1 MISENINLQN
11 WHLKMVIVVTDC
23 GGNMTKQE
31 LLKRLE
37 RIRDGV
43 LDSDTQF
50 MLEGMC
56 DDITDLMND
65 VSEEGV
71 E

>member
-1 MISENINLQN
+1 
-11 WHLKMVIVVTDC
+11 
-23 GGNMTKQE
+23 MTKQE

-56 DDITDLMND
+56 DDITDLMFDIKNLGIQED
-65 VSEEGV
+65 KNEGN
-71 E
+71 

>member
-1 MISENINLQN
+1 
-11 WHLKMVIVVTDC
+11 MVIVVTDC
-23 GGNMTKQE
+23 GENMTKQE

-56 DDITDLMND
+56 DDITDLMFDIKNLGIQED
-65 VSEEGV
+65 KNEG
-71 E
+71 

>member
-1 MISENINLQN
+1 
-11 WHLKMVIVVTDC
+11 MVIVVTDC

-56 DDITDLMND
+56 DDITDLMFDIKNLGIQED
-65 VSEEGV
+65 ENEG
-71 E
+71 

>member
-1 MISENINLQN
+1 
-11 WHLKMVIVVTDC
+11 MVIVVTDC

-56 DDITDLMND
+56 DDITDLMFDIKNLGIQED
-65 VSEEGV
+65 KNEG
-71 E
+71 

>member
-1 MISENINLQN
+1 
-11 WHLKMVIVVTDC
+11 MVIVVTDC

-43 LDSDTQF
+43 LDSDTRF
-50 MLEGMC
+50 MVEGMC
-56 DDITDLMND
+56 DDITNLMHD
-65 VSEEGV
+65 ISEEGV
-71 E
+71 N

>member
-1 MISENINLQN
+1 
-11 WHLKMVIVVTDC
+11 
-23 GGNMTKQE
+23 MTIKE
-31 LLKRLE
+31 LVDRLE

-43 LDSDTQF
+43 LDSDTRH
-50 MLEGMC
+50 MVEGMC

>member
-1 MISENINLQN
+1 
-11 WHLKMVIVVTDC
+11 MVIVVMGC

-56 DDITDLMND
+56 DDITDLMFDIKNLGIQED
-65 VSEEGV
+65 KNEG
-71 E
+71 

>member
-1 MISENINLQN
+1 
-11 WHLKMVIVVTDC
+11 
-23 GGNMTKQE
+23 MTIKE
-31 LLKRLE
+31 LVDRLE

-43 LDSDTQF
+43 LDSDTRF
-50 MLEGMC
+50 MVEGMC